1 MIMSSL
7 PISVSVNPSVN
18 QQISQSLSQ
27 SVSQSINRSINQA
40 INHPQPNPTQPQ
52 QIKLN
57 QTKSKQPTNQP
68 TKQPRRVV
76 TRLEWKEILPAY
88 VDWRNARGTVQKTTR
103 RPERIPR
110 GTPGL
115 ADYMEPSARSASSA
129 KANRKHRALVGHL
142 HVRPKSRQKTCKKD
156 PQ

>member
-1 MIMSSL
+1 MSSL

-27 SVSQSINRSINQA
+27 SVSQSINQSLNQSS
-40 INHPQPNPTQPQ
+40 HQSPPTQPNPITSN
-52 QIKLN
+52 QIKSN
-57 QTKSKQPTNQP
+57 QIKTTNQP